1 MKAEIKINT
10 MIVDLV
16 KWKIGRANDKNTTY
30 TQAIGPGEESNI
42 QASAETKSQALSKMR
57 FRKGQRRNQ

>member
-1 MKAEIKINT
+1 MKAEIQINT

-42 QASAETKSQALSKMR
+42 HASAEIKSQALSKMR
-57 FRKGQRRNQ
+57 FRKGQR